1 MRQAMTRIGFAA
13 TIGLCLA
20 AALPGDAMARD
31 CGRTDVPPGVRVTLP
46 QGCKPEKRP
55 DPKPSGVPAVRPGAP
70 PGFIDLGNGSQ
81 VRISGQVR
89 MDVRTR
95 P

>member
-1 MRQAMTRIGFAA
+1 
-13 TIGLCLA
+13 
-20 AALPGDAMARD
+20 
-31 CGRTDVPPGVRVTLP
+31 
-46 QGCKPEKRP
+46 
-55 DPKPSGVPAVRPGAP
+55 VRPGAS